1 MFRHHLV
8 NCNSKCRV
16 WFFYAGFF
24 SSWCAR
30 IERQKQEYGTARPF
44 PITLSWF
51 PCTVFCCGFCQKVL
65 GLEIRCV
72 LSLWKG
78 PRNIENIVWDFFTGM
93 LTSYPGLLS
102 LEYPTSKTLR
112 AVLKTAC
119 MLIYVQK
126 GFWEL
131 LVYRG
136 FRTLL
141 SSNCH
146 GDMQGRQAEFSSAFF
161 FLEPWSLL

>member
-1 MFRHHLV
+1 
-8 NCNSKCRV
+8 
-16 WFFYAGFF
+16 
-24 SSWCAR
+24 
-30 IERQKQEYGTARPF
+30 
-44 PITLSWF
+44 
-51 PCTVFCCGFCQKVL
+51 
-65 GLEIRCV
+65 
-72 LSLWKG
+72 
-78 PRNIENIVWDFFTGM
+78 
-93 LTSYPGLLS
+93 
-102 LEYPTSKTLR
+102 
-112 AVLKTAC
+112 